1 MFAMTPSLF
10 PPNLLPEL
18 TPCSR
23 PHPQLVEALMSSET
37 AKGQAAG
44 GSRENKAKKGT
55 GGWIIY
61 KCNSPWIIEL
71 VVVRKVSVVYTPK
84 CLKAISYRQNISD
97 RHLNRR
103 KSMGTLSKLPRGTQL
118 IHTQSSLFQSR
129 VQTGLMKS
137 HGIENLPKKWLCQIL
152 MSLE

>member
-61 KCNSPWIIEL
+61 KCNNQSL
-71 VVVRKVSVVYTPK
+71 
-84 CLKAISYRQNISD
+84 D
-97 RHLNRR
+97 NRA
-103 KSMGTLSKLPRGTQL
+103 GCSKKG
-118 IHTQSSLFQSR
+118 
-129 VQTGLMKS
+129 VCGL
-137 HGIENLPKKWLCQIL
+137 HP
-152 MSLE
+152 